1 MIDQAR
7 ENSISVSMV
16 SMPKLLQCVVE
27 EVCDKI
33 LPRGSGVGK
42 EITILIDFADTFE
55 KLLFCDSTRI
65 QQVTNI

>member
-1 MIDQAR
+1 MIDHAR

-27 EVCDKI
+27 VCDEI

-42 EITILIDFADTFE
+42 EMTILIYFADTFE
-55 KLLFCDSTRI
+55 KSLFCDSTRI

>member
-1 MIDQAR
+1 MIDHAR

-27 EVCDKI
+27 VCDEI

-42 EITILIDFADTFE
+42 EMTILIDFADTFE
-55 KLLFCDSTRI
+55 KSLFCDSTRI

>member
-1 MIDQAR
+1 MIDHAR

-27 EVCDKI
+27 VCDEI
-33 LPRGSGVGK
+33 LPRGSGVEK
-42 EITILIDFADTFE
+42 EMTILIYFADTFE
-55 KLLFCDSTRI
+55 KSLFCDSTRI